1 MKGAK
6 NVSLLKYQIV
16 NNNISD
22 VTVNGEMYAVA
33 FSGVA
38 IETLKNLTADLYL
51 NGTLVESKNV
61 SVTTIGSGMGTGTLS
76 FNKTFNVVK
85 SGNATIEI
93 KAQELPQLV
102 NADYI
107 TVARTS
113 GNNASDLN
121 GKIVTINGSTVAGNR
136 ITIANASLT
145 VAIDSS
151 DVADL
156 LAAGSAAQE
165 LGKIRI
171 TAKNDDLS
179 LREIKIPL
187 VVGTGTLASA
197 TRLIQSPTLVD
208 AAGNTIANGT
218 VNTSNNTIEFT
229 TFTNGGFTVARNT
242 DAPLTVKANIST
254 MAASEVNTTV
264 GLDLTNTG
272 SFFLKAQGSV
282 DEVGTAV
289 GGTVTSAGLTAKDLI
304 SGGKLVVAANGVQD
318 AGQGYVKYTVTNNG
332 AESVKLSDLTV

>member
-121 GKIVTINGSTVAGNR
+121 GKVVTINGSTVAGNR

-145 VAIDSS
+145 VAVDSA

-156 LAAGSAAQE
+156 LAAGSAAQD

-264 GLDLTNTG
+264 GLDLGGVN
-272 SFFLKAQGSV
+272 FYLKAQGSV
-282 DEVGTAV
+282 DEVSTLLPL
-289 GGTVTSAGLTAKDLI
+289 TVTAAGLTAKDLI

>member
-22 VTVNGEMYAVA
+22 VTVNGEMYSVT
-33 FSGVA
+33 FSGADINV
-38 IETLKNLTADLYL
+38 LKNLTADLYL

-61 SVTTIGSGMGTGTLS
+61 NVAGATASLS

-121 GKIVTINGSTVAGNR
+121 GKVVTINGSTVAGNR

-145 VAIDSS
+145 VAVDSA

-156 LAAGSAAQE
+156 LAAGSAAQD

-264 GLDLTNTG
+264 GLDLGGVN
-272 SFFLKAQGSV
+272 FYLKAQGSV
-282 DEVGTAV
+282 DEVSTLLPL
-289 GGTVTSAGLTAKDLI
+289 TVTAAGLTAKDLI

>member
-22 VTVNGEMYAVA
+22 VTVNGEMYSVTFAGADINV
-33 FSGVA
+33 
-38 IETLKNLTADLYL
+38 LKNLTADLYL

-61 SVTTIGSGMGTGTLS
+61 NVAGATASLS

-121 GKIVTINGSTVAGNR
+121 GKTVTINGSAVAGNR

-145 VAIDSS
+145 VAVDSA

-156 LAAGSAAQE
+156 LAAGSAAQD